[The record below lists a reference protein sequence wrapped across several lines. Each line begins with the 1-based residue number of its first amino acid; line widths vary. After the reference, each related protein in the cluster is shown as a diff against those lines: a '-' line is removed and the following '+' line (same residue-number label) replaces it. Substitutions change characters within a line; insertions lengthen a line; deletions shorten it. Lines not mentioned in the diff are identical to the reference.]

1 MKKRSKRYEEALKKV
16 VKSKEYEINDALNL
30 LKEFSHTKFD
40 ETVEMHIKLGV
51 DPKHADQIVRG
62 TIVLPN
68 GTGKEAK
75 VLVFA
80 DGDKAREAK
89 EAGADFVGVDEYIDK
104 ITKHGW
110 FGMDAVIATPNL
122 MSKVGRLGRYLGPRG
137 LMPNPKSGTITMD
150 VADAVKQIKAGK
162 IEYRVDKTA
171 NLHVPIGKM
180 SFPIE
185 KLYENAYAFI
195 SAVLRNRPAAAKGK
209 YIRNIS
215 LSSTMSPGIKVNSK
229 DMITQIK
236 GK

>member
-1 MKKRSKRYEEALKKV
+1 MKKRSKRYLESLKNID
-16 VKSKEYEINDALNL
+16 KSKEYKINEALNL
-30 LKEFSHTKFD
+30 LKRMPKAKFD
-40 ETVEMHIKLGV
+40 ETLEMHVKLGV
-51 DPKHADQIVRG
+51 DPKHANQIVRG

-80 DGDKAREAK
+80 DGDKAKEAE

-104 ITKHGW
+104 ITKDGW
-110 FGMDAVIATPNL
+110 FGMDAVISTPNL

-137 LMPNPKSGTITMD
+137 LMPNPKSGTITMN

-180 SFPIE
+180 SFPVE

-195 SAVLRNRPAAAKGK
+195 SAVLRDRPAAAKGK
-209 YIRNIS
+209 YIQNIS
-215 LSSTMSPGIKVNSK
+215 ISSSMGPGIKIDSK
-229 DMITQIK
+229 DMITQVK